1 MLQEYARLH
10 PVPLHGSDGDAECFG
25 GVSLGKAAEEAAL
38 HDFRDSRVELRQ
50 LIQGLID
57 LEKDVRLVVGGN
69 HVIVQRHL
77 PVFAATLECVSLSRS
92 IYEDVA
98 HRQ

>member
-10 PVPLHGSDGDAECFG
+10 PVPLHGSDGDAECLG
-25 GVSLGKAAEEAAL
+25 GVSLGKPAEEAAL
-38 HDFRDSRVELRQ
+38 HDLRESRVELRQ
-50 LIQGLID
+50 LIEGLVD
-57 LEKDVRLVVGGN
+57 LEKDVRLVVGGK
-69 HVIVQRHL
+69 HFVVQRHL
-77 PVFAATLECVSLSRS
+77 SPFAATLECVSLSRS